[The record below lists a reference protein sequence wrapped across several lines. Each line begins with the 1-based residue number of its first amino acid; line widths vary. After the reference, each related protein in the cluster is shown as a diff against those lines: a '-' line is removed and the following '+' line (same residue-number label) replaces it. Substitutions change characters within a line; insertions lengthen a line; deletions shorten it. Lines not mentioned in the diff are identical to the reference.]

1 MGAEWLCAII
11 LRMSS
16 MKNEPLSDLE
26 QLVCLAVE
34 GDKQA
39 LATLFDHYRRRL
51 RKMVRLRLD
60 RRLQS
65 RVDRRT
71 CSKKRFS
78 VLTNRK

>member
-60 RRLQS
+60 RRL
-65 RVDRRT
+65 
-71 CSKKRFS
+71 
-78 VLTNRK
+78 